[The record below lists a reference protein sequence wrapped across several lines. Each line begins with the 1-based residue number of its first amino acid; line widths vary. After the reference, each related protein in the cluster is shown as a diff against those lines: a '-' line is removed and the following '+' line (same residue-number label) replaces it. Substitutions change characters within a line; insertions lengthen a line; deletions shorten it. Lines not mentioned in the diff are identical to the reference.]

1 MSESPSLRVSDAERE
16 QAAGELREHLVD
28 GRLSQEEFEQRL
40 DRAYAASTRADLE
53 ALRADLPL
61 SPAALQAEL
70 ARRRAKLRRRVLQEA
85 SGGLVA
91 SAICVAIWL
100 ASGASGSFWPIWV
113 IIFTL
118 IPVVGNTWR
127 LYGPEPDL
135 NSVEARLAARNRRRQ
150 REHRRGRHRELP
162 R

>member
-1 MSESPSLRVSDAERE
+1 VSEPSSLRVSDTERE

-40 DRAYAASTRADLE
+40 EEAYAASTRADLE

-61 SPAALQAEL
+61 SPATLRAEL
-70 ARRRAKLRRRVLQEA
+70 ARRRSKLRRRVLQEA

-100 ASGASGSFWPIWV
+100 ANGASGSFWPIWV

-118 IPVVGNTWR
+118 IPVAGNTWR

-135 NSVEARLAARNRRRQ
+135 DSVEARLAARNRRRQ
-150 REHRRGRHRELP
+150 REHRRGRHGELP